1 MALALD
7 EQKESDTVHE
17 TGGFQFLVDKALMET
32 AAPITVD
39 MNHMGFVVHSSLKLD
54 ADGGCSSCSAC

>member
-1 MALALD
+1 M
-7 EQKESDTVHE
+7 
-17 TGGFQFLVDKALMET
+17 VDKALMET

-54 ADGGCSSCSAC
+54 DSGGCSSCSAC